1 MQQIEETE
9 KMKEIKNK
17 VKYIVETSKKIV
29 ETLLS
34 DIEEKKSFDDLLPE
48 KDFKLI
54 ETQNKNRKF
63 NLNLFDNYY
72 EYYMDLY
79 NYFNFY
85 IYLFFLRKSRNLKKF
100 KSSSFATINFSLL
113 TDLLLKILEQ
123 DKEALL
129 QDVIKFDITAIVEIF
144 AEKNKRLIFS
154 DSFLLMCVNELVE
167 KFNKISINEND
178 FINKMDEY
186 YKKKASE
193 ILCKVK
199 LNLYN
204 YLNVSFFLCKQYLD
218 ENLEIIKSNELDM
231 HSNNCNLI
239 KQSYEQFNKDSKL
252 KTDFK
257 ELKSFFLKDDIRNY
271 FITYSKY
278 LSRKMFGNEYEYNN
292 ILENYLLP
300 LNILEIELNDEN
312 TRIIS
317 NIEYHEINTSNDN
330 NFGDTFYQKFIEK
343 KKEIAFTSMK
353 NYKDEITNMIQR
365 DDFLN
370 EFYSILES
378 EPVSSFFK
386 TKRKYHNNKTP
397 LLDEQCLK
405 EQYEQFIKDIKNDN
419 YKLLKDII
427 RIKALAYKIPAV
439 TGPSMKIILN
449 PILNFSEYTK
459 TEDNQ
464 RINILKS
471 ALIILLVQEIEYFLK
486 YYPIQNKYLEIIPY
500 TPKNKENDICLI
512 NYLFGKEIITN
523 INNDQANLINNI
535 ETWRNIENLKA
546 IFQSKD
552 EININSKMGEL
563 NLNFSGNQEVGG
575 IYNKIKKKTD
585 YCYWP

>member
-343 KKEIAFTSMK
+343 KKRNCFYINEK
-353 NYKDEITNMIQR
+353 LQR
-365 DDFLN
+365 
-370 EFYSILES
+370 
-378 EPVSSFFK
+378 
-386 TKRKYHNNKTP
+386 
-397 LLDEQCLK
+397 
-405 EQYEQFIKDIKNDN
+405 
-419 YKLLKDII
+419 
-427 RIKALAYKIPAV
+427 
-439 TGPSMKIILN
+439 
-449 PILNFSEYTK
+449 
-459 TEDNQ
+459 
-464 RINILKS
+464 
-471 ALIILLVQEIEYFLK
+471 
-486 YYPIQNKYLEIIPY
+486 
-500 TPKNKENDICLI
+500 
-512 NYLFGKEIITN
+512 
-523 INNDQANLINNI
+523 
-535 ETWRNIENLKA
+535 
-546 IFQSKD
+546 
-552 EININSKMGEL
+552 
-563 NLNFSGNQEVGG
+563 
-575 IYNKIKKKTD
+575 
-585 YCYWP
+585 